1 MSGSSVLALLALVFL
16 GTPAPAAP
24 GKKAAAQ
31 NQPEAYAIVAGTVF
45 RDPGFALPG
54 AKVVLTLRD
63 SGKKIAE
70 SLSSPRGEFAFRV
83 QPKQA
88 TYILKASLK
97 GYRTEE
103 KEAAIEGQERIDVS
117 LVLSPESKSK

>member
-1 MSGSSVLALLALVFL
+1 MSGSSVLALLVLVFL
-16 GTPAPAAP
+16 GAPAPAAP
-24 GKKAAAQ
+24 GKKAAGDQA
-31 NQPEAYAIVAGTVF
+31 EDYAIVAGTVF

-54 AKVVLTLRD
+54 AKVVLTLRG

-70 SLSSPRGEFAFRV
+70 SVSSPRGEFAFRV
-83 QPKQA
+83 QPNPA
-88 TYILKASLK
+88 TYVVKASLK